1 MVVFSSAEMMC
12 LCVRISTVYLAVFTQ
27 YRIVTGRLT
36 GILRQLITRTHSI
49 AEVKKN
55 TAYIAL

>member
-36 GILRQLITRTHSI
+36 GILRQLITRY
-49 AEVKKN
+49 A
-55 TAYIAL
+55 